1 MHVHVLACRGHKTMS
16 NPMELEALVNSLT
29 WGLGT
34 KLEHSIGVIWALK
47 FLIVFPACEAGCW

>member
-1 MHVHVLACRGHKTMS
+1 MS

-47 FLIVFPACEAGCW
+47 FLIVSVTDM